1 VTEQIELLRRSNPGG
16 RIAIVADRYRLEDV
30 ASAFRTG
37 ANGYFVEVMTSD
49 VFIKSIELVVMGET
63 VLPAAFPLFV
73 LGLEGDPLDHAGP
86 RDANNE
92 ALIATP
98 QDAVASQLSPR
109 EKTILRCLIDGDSN
123 KSIARKFHITDGTV
137 KGHVAAILRRVGID
151 DRRIDAAQIEQ

>member
-1 VTEQIELLRRSNPGG
+1 
-16 RIAIVADRYRLEDV
+16 
-30 ASAFRTG
+30 
-37 ANGYFVEVMTSD
+37 
-49 VFIKSIELVVMGET
+49 MGET

-73 LGLEGDPLDHAGP
+73 LGLEGAPLDYAGP

-98 QDAVASQLSPR
+98 QDAVASQLLPR

-123 KSIARKFHITDGTV
+123 KSIAQKFRITDGTV

-151 DRRIDAAQIEQ
+151 DPHRCRADRAVKIGLSAKPRRPWTIHRSPPPRRSRATVRANPR